1 MARGTGKKR
10 TQEHRQLVC
19 MQGWLGRCAG
29 RQEAPEYALHT
40 ARSKART
47 NADLV
52 HLNCCSETEKP
63 EGALFNT
70 EFGCNHCLN
79 RGKTYFANEAP
90 PGEKKQIQ
98 RLTLNEEQSCV
109 VGLFMRGG
117 SWSLVTRASVYHKR
131 SMGAGKSARAFV
143 LICEAKNLGVS
154 QTRTRN
160 IFSSEIRS

>member
-1 MARGTGKKR
+1 
-10 TQEHRQLVC
+10 

-47 NADLV
+47 NAGLV

-63 EGALFNT
+63 RGYCLILNLGSSYC
-70 EFGCNHCLN
+70 FGLSHPNLGH
-79 RGKTYFANEAP
+79 KTNFANEAP

-117 SWSLVTRASVYHKR
+117 SWILVSPPTETSSRRAYVHRARCRSCFIFPVKTRR
-131 SMGAGKSARAFV
+131 W
-143 LICEAKNLGVS
+143 L
-154 QTRTRN
+154 
-160 IFSSEIRS
+160 